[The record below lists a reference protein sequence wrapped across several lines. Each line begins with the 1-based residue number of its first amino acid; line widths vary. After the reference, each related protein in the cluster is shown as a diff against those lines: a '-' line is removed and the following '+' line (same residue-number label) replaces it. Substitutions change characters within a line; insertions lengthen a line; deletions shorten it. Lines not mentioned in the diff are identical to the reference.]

1 MIDHL
6 RANLLFDTYGK
17 LLTDRQRE
25 IVSLYLE
32 EDFSLAEIQEELSI
46 SRAAVQS
53 TVKKALKQM
62 EEYESVLHAASLQR
76 EVGQFLQNHPEFASS
91 FPVYLQQ
98 EQEESSC

>member
-25 IVSLYLE
+25 IVSLYLQ

-53 TVKKALKQM
+53 TVKKALK
-62 EEYESVLHAASLQR
+62 
-76 EVGQFLQNHPEFASS
+76 
-91 FPVYLQQ
+91 
-98 EQEESSC
+98 